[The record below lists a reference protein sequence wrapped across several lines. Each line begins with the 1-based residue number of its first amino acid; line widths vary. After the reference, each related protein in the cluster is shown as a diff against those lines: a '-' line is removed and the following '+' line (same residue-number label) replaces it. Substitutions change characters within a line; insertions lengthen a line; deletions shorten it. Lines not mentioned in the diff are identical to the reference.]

1 MNKKMMTSMAL
12 AALCAVGTGS
22 AAADPVY
29 AHPGTVNG
37 ASYTFEAIATGDVYA
52 YFMSESAAYTE
63 VLGMSTASSTTPIGA
78 VGLNNQTS
86 HRGQFIDLGHV
97 TAGEILTF
105 YIKVANTGLTFS
117 SQKSLNADGTQHIY
131 STSYT
136 GSVSPTIPNGT
147 YISFEDLTTKCSD
160 HDYNDTAFVVTDVR
174 AVPEPAGLALMLG
187 GLALVGAAV
196 RRRRA
201 R

>member
-1 MNKKMMTSMAL
+1 MNKKMITSMAL
-12 AALCAVGTGS
+12 AALCAVGTAS

-29 AHPGTVNG
+29 SHPGTVNG

-63 VLGMSTASSTTPIGA
+63 VLGMSTANSTTPIGA

-86 HRGQFIDLGHV
+86 VRGQYIDLGHV
-97 TAGEILTF
+97 TAGEIVTF
-105 YIKVANTGLTFS
+105 FIKVANTGLTFS

-136 GSVSPTIPNGT
+136 GSVSPYIPNGT
-147 YISFEDLTTKCSD
+147 YISFEDLTTKSSD

-174 AVPEPAGLALMLG
+174 AVPEPAGLTLVLG

>member
-1 MNKKMMTSMAL
+1 MSKMMMTAVAL
-12 AALCAVGTGS
+12 AALCAGGTAS
-22 AAADPVY
+22 ATADPAY

-63 VLGMSTASSTTPIGA
+63 VLGMSTANSTTPIGA

-86 HRGQFIDLGHV
+86 HRGQSIDLGHV
-97 TAGEILTF
+97 TAGEIVTF
-105 YIKVANTGLTFS
+105 FIKVSNTGLTFS
-117 SQKSLNADGTQHIY
+117 SQKSLNADGSQHIY
-131 STSYT
+131 STSYA
-136 GSVSPTIPNGT
+136 GSVSPYIPMGT
-147 YISFEDLTTKCSD
+147 FISFEDLTTRSSD

-174 AVPEPAGLALMLG
+174 AVPEPGSVALMLG
-187 GLALVGAAV
+187 GLALVGAAA